1 MPPANGLPLTV
12 HTYMCVD
19 VPCCGVLLGQKRPGV
34 VVATLAGHSHQNGY
48 KVDAAGIHHMVLPGV
63 VEAPPGRDCYGIVE
77 VYSDRLLLKG
87 VDICMSCNCKLTA
100 AAVDRQGRAAAAVR
114 QQQQQEQPASVAVAG
129 RSAGAASNAGD
140 GSDAVVDVS
149 DEAAMSKLAE
159 GVAGIDLVAVAGGAS
174 K

>member
-1 MPPANGLPLTV
+1 
-12 HTYMCVD
+12 
-19 VPCCGVLLGQKRPGV
+19 
-34 VVATLAGHSHQNGY
+34 
-48 KVDAAGIHHMVLPGV
+48 MVLPGV